1 MEILAHFSKVM
12 RGCTV
17 LLEVNASFLV
27 IFVQLWN
34 EGLKVVKLFLK
45 NLLLFVLGVRG
56 GAVGRGT
63 ALKAGRSR
71 VRFRIGSLG
80 YSVDL
85 ILVLG
90 STQPLT
96 EINTRGISWGV
107 KSAGA
112 SSFASCLEILGVLT
126 FWGP

>member
-1 MEILAHFSKVM
+1 MMSGSSEVHLNMYLHVCGIL
-12 RGCTV
+12 
-17 LLEVNASFLV
+17 
-27 IFVQLWN
+27 FVQ
-34 EGLKVVKLFLK
+34 G
-45 NLLLFVLGVRG
+45 VLG

-71 VRFRIGSLG
+71 VRFRMGSLG
-80 YSVDL
+80 YFIDL

-96 EINTRGISWGV
+96 EINTRDVSWGV

-112 SSFASCLEILGVLT
+112 SSCASCLEIMGALT
-126 FWGP
+126 S